1 MVIIIVERIP
11 IVNTTAK
18 QSLAQDP
25 AGINISSCLPIVHCG
40 SSYAG
45 RSGFVAIDISVVVL
59 IVL

>member
-1 MVIIIVERIP
+1 M
-11 IVNTTAK
+11 VNTTAK

-25 AGINISSCLPIVHCG
+25 AGININSCLPIVHRG

-59 IVL
+59 ILFEQGRP